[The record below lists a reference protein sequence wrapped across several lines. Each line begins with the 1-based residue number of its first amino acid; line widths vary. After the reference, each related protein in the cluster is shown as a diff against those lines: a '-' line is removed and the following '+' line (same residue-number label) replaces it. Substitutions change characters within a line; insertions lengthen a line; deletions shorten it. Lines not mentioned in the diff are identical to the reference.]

1 MTTLPDRTATGSRRP
16 PDRQWQVFH
25 GFMRWSFLLLMLFL
39 PVCLIAVLDLPL
51 PLGRTHWP
59 PAALLVLALATIV
72 GMWAVDAAL
81 RAWTDRALPQGRG
94 AWGLPRV
101 GVVRGDGIGAL
112 LVLVP
117 LLASIP
123 LAVGG
128 SDGRRVLLT
137 CLCIA
142 LVALS
147 ARVPWWWGLLSLLAV
162 VLVGAVLG
170 IPLPESAPAGG
181 ITLGFSAGLRSS
193 LWLTGTVREI
203 DELRT
208 TQSELAVAEERL
220 RFARDLHDVTGR
232 DLSAIAVTAELA
244 ARLAERGDQRA
255 SQQAQDVARIAR
267 RSLAHTRALVR
278 GYREADLATELRGTV
293 SLLRAAGITVEV
305 RGSAEDL
312 PVGWRD
318 RAAWVLREAGTN
330 VLRHADPG
338 HVEIALSS
346 HTITVRNDGLRRP
359 EPPSPTR
366 SGPDAAAGPSDAAS
380 ETSDAQA
387 PGLSGTVDVG
397 SGLTGVAERVAPGG
411 TVRAGVEGDHFVLR
425 VDLGSPSPDRAA
437 PETEEP

>member
-1 MTTLPDRTATGSRRP
+1 MTTLPDRTATAPRRP

-25 GFMRWSFLLLMLFL
+25 GFMRWSFLLLMLLL
-39 PVCLIAVLDLPL
+39 PPCLIAVLDLPL
-51 PLGRTHWP
+51 PFGRTP
-59 PAALLVLALATIV
+59 MPRAALLVLALATIM

-81 RAWTDRALPQGRG
+81 RVWTSRALPQGRG

-101 GVVRGDGIGAL
+101 GVVRGGGIGAL

-128 SDGRRVLLT
+128 PDGRRVLVV

-147 ARVPWWWGLLSLLAV
+147 ARVPWWWGLLGLLV
-162 VLVGAVLG
+162 VILVGAALG

-305 RGSAEDL
+305 GGSTEDL
-312 PVGWRD
+312 PSAWRD

-330 VLRHADPG
+330 VLRHADPE
-338 HVEIALSS
+338 HVEISLAP

-359 EPPSPTR
+359 VSPSPAGDAVCDR
-366 SGPDAAAGPSDAAS
+366 SDS
-380 ETSDAQA
+380 SDAQV
-387 PGLSGTVDVG
+387 PGVSGSVAFG
-397 SGLTGVAERVAPGG
+397 SGLTGVAERVAPRG
-411 TVRAGVEGDHFVLR
+411 TVQAGVEGDRFVLR
-425 VDLGSPSPDRAA
+425 VDLGSPSPDRAD

>member
-1 MTTLPDRTATGSRRP
+1 MTTLPDRTATVSRRP

-25 GFMRWSFLLLMLFL
+25 GFMRWSFLLLILLL

-51 PLGRTHWP
+51 PLGRTPLP
-59 PAALLVLALATIV
+59 PVALLVLALATVV
-72 GMWAVDAAL
+72 GMWAVDATL
-81 RAWTDRALPQGRG
+81 RAWTSRALPQGRG

-101 GVVRGDGIGAL
+101 GVVRGGGVGAL

-128 SDGRRVLLT
+128 PDGKRVLLA

-147 ARVPWWWGLLSLLAV
+147 ARVPWWWGLLGLLMV
-162 VLVGAVLG
+162 VLVGAALG

-232 DLSAIAVTAELA
+232 DLSAIAVTAELT
-244 ARLAERGDQRA
+244 ARLAERGDPRA
-255 SQQAQDVARIAR
+255 PQQAEEVAVIAR

-278 GYREADLATELRGTV
+278 GYRQADLATELRGTV
-293 SLLRAAGITVEV
+293 SLLRAAGIEVELAGEAQDVTV
-305 RGSAEDL
+305 AL
-312 PVGWRD
+312 RD

-330 VLRHADPG
+330 VLRHADATQ
-338 HVEIALSS
+338 VRIALGPRSVR
-346 HTITVRNDGLRRP
+346 ITNDGVRGP
-359 EPPSPTR
+359 HGPHGPHGPTAPSSSR
-366 SGPDAAAGPSDAAS
+366 PDAITFGN
-380 ETSDAQA
+380 
-387 PGLSGTVDVG
+387 
-397 SGLTGVAERVAPGG
+397 GLTGLTERVAPSG
-411 TVRAGVEGDHFVLR
+411 TVQATTEGTLFVLT
-425 VDLGSPSPDRAA
+425 VDLGESAPSHTISR
-437 PETEEP
+437 TEEC